1 MEVLKELRKEKK
13 ATQEEIAKYLGIKKQ
28 SYSRYE
34 LDIAEPNIEN
44 LIKLADYFGVSV
56 DYLIGRKF
64 SNEFGYLDEKDKD
77 AMRLYLSLSE
87 INKIKA
93 VSFISG
99 LLAVQN

>member
-1 MEVLKELRKEKK
+1 MEKLKELRREKK

-64 SNEFGYLDEKDKD
+64 NNEFGYLSDDEKT
-77 AMRLYLSLSE
+77 M
-87 INKIKA
+87 IKA
-93 VSFISG
+93 LRTMSNEVREKTKTIIIRM
-99 LLAVQN
+99 LAEC